1 MSEVEI
7 LEKFKTQ
14 LLNFLDELI
23 EIIPDDADLLT
34 FRIFVNDQLPTL
46 DLMRSF
52 MTNGYPYKEKAKER
66 EEAYLITKV
75 LFLDKLEPK
84 MVDKFKGY
92 WRSNIFDANDRK
104 VIWDWVD
111 LFFTIGDEWVKLKG
125 KPAPGN

>member
-1 MSEVEI
+1 MGEVEI
-7 LEKFKTQ
+7 LDKFKTQ

-23 EIIPDDADLLT
+23 EIIPDDGDLLT

-52 MTNGYPYKEKAKER
+52 ITHGYPYKERAKKR
-66 EEAYLITKV
+66 EDSYLITKV
-75 LFLDKLEPK
+75 LFLDKLDSK

-92 WRSNIFDANDRK
+92 WRSKIFTADDRK

-111 LFFTIGDEWVKLKG
+111 LFFKIGDEWVKLKG
-125 KPAPGN
+125 EPAPGN